1 MFDHLVLR
9 HVYSFGLFKFV
20 MLRNDLFSGMFNH
33 LLLGHVYSPHLCVGF
48 LFLILY
54 PTASSASAS
63 SVSQTNVHT
72 PTLSHTNFHTPS
84 FTHHLCHTPTLSHTT
99 FHTPTFTHHL
109 SHILFHTPSFTH
121 HFLHTNF
128 VTHKLCHTNFVTH
141 QLCHTPNLCTPT
153 LSHTNF
159 VTHQL
164 CYTNFVTHHLSHTIF
179 VTHQLSHTAWQAW
192 HLLTSTLALGDIH
205 LRVVWQVWH
214 LATLTFVFAW
224 QAWWRAWSPVTPPN
238 FAWQAWHLATSTFV
252 SRGRCVAL
260 GHIYLRFAWQGWHLW
275 HWAGSGG
282 ALGRAGAHLV
292 ANDAAQLCV
301 AGMALGDIHLRFA
314 WLWHFSTS
322 TCVLRGRRG
331 TWSLPLWPWRRPSFR
346 VAGAGCPPLVVTK
359 LRDIR

>member
-1 MFDHLVLR
+1 MLR
-9 HVYSFGLFKFV
+9 H
-20 MLRNDLFSGMFNH
+20 DLFSGMFNH

-63 SVSQTNVHT
+63 SSSASSVSHTNVHT

-84 FTHHLCHTPTLSHTT
+84 FTHHLCHTSTLSHT
-99 FHTPTFTHHL
+99 PPFTH
-109 SHILFHTPSFTH
+109 FHTPSFTH
-121 HFLHTNF
+121 PLSHTIF
-128 VTHKLCHTNFVTH
+128 HTPFFTHKLCHTPTFPH
-141 QLCHTPNLCTPT
+141 QLCHTPT

-164 CYTNFVTHHLSHTIF
+164 CYTNFVTHQLCQTPSFTHHLCHTPTF
-179 VTHQLSHTAWQAW
+179 THCVAGVA
-192 HLLTSTLALGDIH
+192 LAHFHFGTWRH
-205 LRVVWQVWH
+205 PPSCRV
-214 LATLTFVFAW
+214 A
-224 QAWWRAWSPVTPPN
+224 
-238 FAWQAWHLATSTFV
+238 
-252 SRGRCVAL
+252 GVAL
-260 GHIYLRFAWQGWHLW
+260 GHTHLRFCVAGVVARLVTGDAAQLCVAGVALGNIHLRFAWQVCGTWSHLPSFRVAGMD
-275 HWAGSGG
+275 WAGSGG
-282 ALGRAGAHLV
+282 ALGRAGARLV

-301 AGMALGDIHLRFA
+301 AVVALGDIHLRFA
-314 WLWHFSTS
+314 WLWHLSTS